1 MLLAFG
7 GVALLLAIVGW
18 LILGDRPEKGEPKSN
33 GEYRALLLGSM
44 FEELEEL
51 GYDTS
56 APLDWKYV
64 FMHREYE
71 PLARLV
77 RELRESGYELV
88 LSDEIREPE
97 NQFVEHKVILR
108 RAERHTEDTLAIR
121 NKEFRELAAMRG
133 VDLYD
138 GSWVIDPDNELDEA
152 YGDT

>member
-1 MLLAFG
+1 MLFAFG
-7 GVALLLAIVGW
+7 AVALLLAIVGW
-18 LILGDRPEKGEPKSN
+18 LILGDRPEKGEPRSD

-77 RELRESGYELV
+77 SELRESGYELV

-97 NQFVEHKVILR
+97 NQFV
-108 RAERHTEDTLAIR
+108 
-121 NKEFRELAAMRG
+121 
-133 VDLYD
+133 
-138 GSWVIDPDNELDEA
+138 
-152 YGDT
+152 